1 MKNGIALRSMNNF
14 HKGNNA
20 ISLNNYN
27 GSIGVLWFV
36 SDLIFTFDH
45 LILLLNAMLAY
56 FSGVKEII
64 EYSHIIAT
72 FSISIFV
79 TGLMNILA
87 DRKWT
92 EAADSV
98 NSKPVEKFFFHKSSR
113 SFQLSDWG
121 SLKMGD
127 ILKIRRNQEVPADVL
142 ILDIF
147 GSKSAEQTCYVRGG
161 FLDDN
166 NNP

>member
-20 ISLNNYN
+20 ISLNNYK
-27 GSIGVLWFV
+27 GIFGVLWFI

-45 LILLLNAMLAY
+45 LILLFNAMLAY
-56 FSGVKEII
+56 FSGVYELI

-87 DRKWT
+87 D
-92 EAADSV
+92 
-98 NSKPVEKFFFHKSSR
+98 
-113 SFQLSDWG
+113 
-121 SLKMGD
+121 
-127 ILKIRRNQEVPADVL
+127 
-142 ILDIF
+142 
-147 GSKSAEQTCYVRGG
+147 
-161 FLDDN
+161 
-166 NNP
+166 